1 MDTGNGM
8 TIWGRDFDGF
18 IQREPT
24 LFAVFK
30 YAIKRIAVG
39 IKHGLAIDVN
49 KKLYVWG
56 DGTYGELGEDPEI
69 GNHISDV
76 PSKLAYFDN
85 KDIKVHSV
93 SAGHRHSI
101 VVDTEGRIYSFGDN
115 SMGQLATYEE
125 RHYTPEKIDADFQAL
140 AVFSGLNHNIVK
152 TKDGGLY
159 KWGGNNK
166 LKSGANKGGSF
177 VEFMY
182 EFKGKRTTNIQTA
195 HDNTIVISHLKVFKE
210 RTTN

>member
-1 MDTGNGM
+1 M

-24 LFAVFK
+24 LFWVFK
-30 YAIKRIAVG
+30 YSIKKIAVG
-39 IKHGLAIDVN
+39 IKHGLAIDEN

-56 DGTYGELGEDPEI
+56 DGTYGELGEDPDTEDC
-69 GNHISDV
+69 ISDA
-76 PSKLAYFDN
+76 PSKIAYFDN

-93 SAGHRHSI
+93 SAGHRHTI
-101 VVDTEGRIYSFGDN
+101 VVDTEGKMYSFGDN

-125 RHYTPEKIDADFQAL
+125 RHYLPIQIDADFQAL

-152 TKDGGLY
+152 TKDGRIY

-166 LKSGANKGGSF
+166 LKSVADKGGNF
-177 VEFMY
+177 IEYMY

-195 HDNTIVISHLKVFKE
+195 HDNTIVISHMKVM
-210 RTTN
+210 RM